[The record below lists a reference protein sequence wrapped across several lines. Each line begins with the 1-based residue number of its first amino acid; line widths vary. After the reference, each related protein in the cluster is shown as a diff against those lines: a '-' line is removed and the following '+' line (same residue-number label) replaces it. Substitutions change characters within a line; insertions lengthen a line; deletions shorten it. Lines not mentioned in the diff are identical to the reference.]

1 MQKQN
6 VQNKTEAY
14 KIEYKNDLAV
24 VYFYGEFLLTEA
36 DKYNGLFNSNY
47 FKNIQTII
55 LDFKNVDKYDS
66 FIVTYIEIIKQEAK
80 SRNITLD
87 IREMSPG
94 MLKLY
99 QYLSHFKEIQIKR
112 EAQKVNNVV
121 LFFEKIG
128 DISKSIVTDGVNF
141 ITFIGDVIRGIFKM
155 FFLPKDIRWQ
165 DFPYHIFQIG
175 VNALPIALLIV
186 FLIGLITGYQGA
198 LQLKTFGADLYI
210 ADLISISI
218 TRELG
223 PLMVAIIVAGRSG
236 SAFTAEI
243 GTMKVSEEVDA
254 LHVMG
259 FNIIDFLVM
268 PRLMAILIAMP
279 ILVIMADLL
288 GVFGGLLAALS
299 SLDITAIGYFNRM
312 QVVLGINDIAS
323 GIIKSLIFGFFITI
337 IGCFRGL
344 QVKGGAE
351 SVGRYTTSSVVT
363 SIFHIILIDAI
374 FTIIFPIIGL

>member
-1 MQKQN
+1 MAEKNAKNITQ
-6 VQNKTEAY
+6 AF
-14 KIEYKNDLAV
+14 KIEYKNELAV
-24 VYFYGEFLLTEA
+24 VYFYGNFILAEA
-36 DKYNGLFNSNY
+36 DKYNELSFPKYFNT
-47 FKNIQTII
+47 IQTII
-55 LDFKNVDKYDS
+55 LDFQNVQKYDS
-66 FIVTYIEIIKQEAK
+66 FIVTFLELIKQEAK
-80 SRNITLD
+80 ARNITLD
-87 IREMSPG
+87 IREMNQE

-99 QYLSHFKEIQIKR
+99 KYLSNFKET
-112 EAQKVNNVV
+112 QKQNELKKTNHFV
-121 LFFEKIG
+121 LFIEKIG
-128 DISKSIVTDGVNF
+128 DISKAIIYDGVRF
-141 ITFIGDVIRGIFKM
+141 ITFIGDVLKGLLRLFYS
-155 FFLPKDIRWQ
+155 PKEIRWE
-165 DFPYHIFQIG
+165 DFPNHLLQIG

-254 LHVMG
+254 LQVMG
-259 FNIIDFLVM
+259 FNIVNFLVM

-279 ILVIMADLL
+279 ILVIIADLL
-288 GVFGGLLAALS
+288 GIFGGLLAALS

-312 QVVLGINDIAS
+312 QIVLGINDVAS
-323 GIIKSLIFGFFITI
+323 GIIKSIIFGFFITI

-351 SVGRYTTSSVVT
+351 SVGKYTTSSVVT